1 MSGGWGAYDGTET
14 NVEVYVPSTGQSCS
28 LPSLP
33 DQRYRHTMDSL
44 YICGGYY
51 YSSAATNCLHFSSG
65 QWYTSHTLVE
75 SRYGQSSWQTDQGLV
90 LMGGDGS
97 PSTSEIVPTA
107 GEQGGP
113 SFGMQYPTV

>member
-1 MSGGWGAYDGTET
+1 MSGGYGADT

-33 DQRYRHTMDSL
+33 AEREGHTMDSL
-44 YICGGYY
+44 YICGGG
-51 YSSAATNCLHFSSG
+51 YSSSRTNCLHFSSG

-75 SRYGQSSWQTDQGLV
+75 KRSGHSSWQTDQGLV
-90 LMGGDGS
+90 LMGGRYRGWKYG
-97 PSTSEIVPTA
+97 SEIVPTA

-113 SFGMQYPTV
+113 SFAMHYRTK

>member
-1 MSGGWGAYDGTET
+1 MSGGCGAYT

-33 DQRYRHTMDSL
+33 DERISHTMDSL
-44 YICGGYY
+44 YICGGD
-51 YSSAATNCLHFSSG
+51 YSSSTNCLHFSSG

-75 SRYGQSSWQTDQGLV
+75 KRYGHSSWQTDQGLV
-90 LMGGDGS
+90 LMGGGGS

-113 SFGMQYPTV
+113 SFDMQYYTW